1 MVDYYQLNI
10 DLSEGYDMDWQD
22 NPEQAAFRSQ
32 VKDVIE
38 KGLPEAYKEK
48 GGDWVQDRKS
58 DDPVIRQRAVDWQSV
73 LADRGWVA
81 PHWPSEY
88 GGAGLSPVEQFIF
101 KQEMTLADAP
111 SVGGQG
117 VSQLGPTLIVHGTD
131 EQKAEHLPKILS
143 GEVNWQQGYSEP
155 GSGSDLASLQT
166 RAVRDGDDYVVNGQK
181 IWTSGA
187 QYADWLY
194 VLTRTD
200 PEAPNHRGISFLL
213 MQMGIPGLSIRPLI
227 DMSGHHHFNETFF
240 EDVRVPASNV
250 VGEVDRGWYVGAT
263 LLDFERS
270 NITGAISSR
279 KSIEKLISYVH
290 SDEGSDRNRLG
301 ESAGLRHQVADCYIR
316 TEVQFN
322 FSFRI
327 ISMQSAGQI
336 PNYEASTSKLF
347 NSELNQNIARTGT
360 QVLGMYAQFWGHDDD
375 DRNTYNDPPNDYA
388 PLDGV
393 FTQNYVRSVP
403 STIAAG
409 TSEIQ
414 RNIIA
419 TRGLGLPRG

>member
-1 MVDYYQLNI
+1 VDWN
-10 DLSEGYDMDWQD
+10 DT
-22 NPEQAAFRSQ
+22 PEQAAFRE
-32 VKDVIE
+32 DVRNLIQT
-38 KGLPEAYKEK
+38 GLPELYRNGHGE
-48 GGDWVQDRKS
+48 WVQDRKS
-58 DDPVIRQRAVDWQSV
+58 PEEPRREAAQAWQDA
-73 LADRGWVA
+73 LAAKGWIA
-81 PHWPSEY
+81 PHWPKEY
-88 GGAGLSPVEQFIF
+88 GGAGLTPMEQFIF
-101 KQEMTLADAP
+101 KQEMAISGAP

-131 EQKAEHLPKILS
+131 EQKAAHLPKILS

-166 RAVRDGDDYVVNGQK
+166 RAVRDGDDYVINGQK

-194 VLTRTD
+194 ALVRTD
-200 PEAPNHRGISFLL
+200 PDAPKHRGISFLL
-213 MQMGIPGLSIRPLI
+213 MDIHTPGLSIRPLI

-240 EDVRVPASNV
+240 EDVRVPAANR
-250 VGEVDRGWYVGAT
+250 VGEENRGWYVGAT

-270 NITGAISSR
+270 NITGAITSR
-279 KSIEKLISYVH
+279 KTIRKLVDYVH
-290 SDEGSDRNRLG
+290 TDEGKQRSRLAESDT
-301 ESAGLRHQVADCYIR
+301 LRHQIAERYVES
-316 TEVQFN
+316 EVQFQ

-336 PNYEASTSKLF
+336 PNYEASTAKLF
-347 NSELNQNIARTGT
+347 NSELNQKLARTGT
-360 QVLGMYAQFWGHDDD
+360 QVFGLYSTFWGHDDD
-375 DRNTYNDPPNDYA
+375 ARNTYNDPPNAYA
-388 PLDGV
+388 PLAGE
-393 FTQNYVRSVP
+393 FTQDYVRSVP

-419 TRGLGLPRG
+419 QRVLGLPAR